1 MSLKAEIMAKLNE
14 FVNNDSGKKFLQKK
28 SVCAGVT
35 KEKAIM
41 AANDLKQMLIQSTSG
56 ICKSCAFLLGDY
68 DIKVNPIR
76 ILQGGRYKIT
86 LTVNKEALRRDSLL
100 TRYGGKPIG
109 SGVYD
114 IIGLF
119 TQGYTANKYV
129 YGYWD
134 SKSVYVRSHSLLND
148 SVGLQSH
155 DFIDKAIEG
164 FKLKYS
170 HYQMEISY
178 PTLWHS

>member
-1 MSLKAEIMAKLNE
+1 MFLETEIMAKLNE
-14 FVNNDSGKKFLQKK
+14 FVNSDKDKKFLREKG
-28 SVCAGVT
+28 VYAGVT
-35 KEKAIM
+35 KDEAKIV
-41 AANDLKQMLIQSTSG
+41 ANELKQMLIQSTAG
-56 ICKSCAFLLGDY
+56 ICKSCAFLLDDY
-68 DIKVNPIR
+68 DIKVTPIR
-76 ILQGGRYKIT
+76 VLSDGRYKIT
-86 LTVNKEALRRDSLL
+86 LTVDKEALRRDSLL

-119 TQGYTANKYV
+119 TQGYTANKFV

-134 SKSVYVRSHSLLND
+134 SKSAYVRSHSLLNG
-148 SVGLQSH
+148 SAGLQSH

-164 FKLKYS
+164 FKLKYP

-178 PTLWHS
+178 PALWHS